1 MEALCCAISQIE
13 RGKRLAIFESGAVV
27 GQPES
32 DAAGVS
38 VLKKGGNAVDA
49 AVTSACLGAILAP
62 WANGFGG
69 YGGFM
74 LIHKDGETHCVD
86 FHTKAP
92 KAADSKM
99 YTIAGGDGRFGAKVK
114 DRENEIGFKAVSV
127 PGTLAGMELAL
138 EKFGTLSLA
147 DTLAPAIKACDKGF
161 KVTANYAGR
170 IAEYEDSIRQFPDT
184 AKLLLVG
191 GELPK
196 SGDKVVN
203 ADLGKMLKQ
212 VAAKG
217 AKEFYQGRIADRIV
231 KYVQE
236 GGGILD
242 KEDLA
247 EYEAKL
253 VDPVKGNFAGYEIH
267 SSPLCSAGVSL
278 IQMCKTGEHAE
289 LDLWARDSPRLSH
302 GMIEV
307 IRAAW
312 MERYRHFGDPASSS
326 LPVPVDMIL
335 SDISVGAAGTEIAG
349 HIAKGTRGQAL
360 LRPMY
365 AGGTTHISAVDADR
379 TFVSLT
385 LTHGP
390 AFGSFAT
397 IPRMGLL
404 MNSGMS
410 RFDPGSGLK
419 NSVGPGKSPIM
430 NMTPAI
436 MLDEGVPFLTMGGSG
451 GTRIQSSMFQ
461 VLARHFLLGEDYE
474 WAMVAPR
481 VHSEGNE
488 WARIEEEFGEMAPDY
503 LSQIG
508 YELRDGAAAAMIRS
522 IKLEDGK
529 LHALYDPRMKAKEKG
544 Y

>member
-1 MEALCCAISQIE
+1 M
-13 RGKRLAIFESGAVV
+13 AIFQSGTVV

-32 DAAGVS
+32 DSAGVS

-69 YGGFM
+69 YGGWM

-92 KAADSKM
+92 KAADPKM
-99 YTIAGGDGRFGAKVK
+99 YTVAGGDGRFGARVK
-114 DRENEIGFKAVSV
+114 DHENEIGFKAVSV

-138 EKFGTLSLA
+138 EKFGTQSLA
-147 DTLAPAIKACDKGF
+147 DTLAPAIKACEKGF
-161 KVTANYAGR
+161 KVTKNYAERVAG
-170 IAEYEDSIRQFPDT
+170 YEDTIRRFPDT

-196 SGDKVVN
+196 SGDKVINV
-203 ADLGKMLKQ
+203 DLAKMLTQ
-212 VAAKG
+212 VAGKG

-236 GGGILD
+236 GGGILA

-247 EYEAKL
+247 EYEARL
-253 VDPVKGNFAGYEIH
+253 VKPVKGNLAGYELL
-267 SSPLCSAGVSL
+267 SSPLCSSGISL
-278 IQMCKTGEHAE
+278 VQMCKTAEHAE

-302 GMIEV
+302 GLIEV

-312 MERYRHFGDPASSS
+312 MERYRHFGDPSTMT
-326 LPVPVDMIL
+326 VPVDMIL
-335 SDISVGAAGTEIAG
+335 SDISVGASGSDIAK
-349 HIAKGTRGQAL
+349 HIADGTRGQAL

-365 AGGTTHISAVDADR
+365 AGGTTHICAVDSGH
-379 TFVSLT
+379 TLVSLT

-390 AFGSFAT
+390 SFGSFTT

-410 RFDPGSGLK
+410 RFDPGPGLK
-419 NSVGPGKSPIM
+419 NSVGPGKSPIV

-436 MLDEGVPFLTMGGSG
+436 MLDEGKPLLSIGGSG
-451 GTRIQSSMFQ
+451 GTRIMSSVFQ
-461 VLARHFLLGEDYE
+461 VLARHFLLGENFE
-474 WAMVAPR
+474 WAMGAPR

-488 WARIEEEFGEMAPDY
+488 WARIEEEFGEMAPAY
-503 LSQIG
+503 LSEIG
-508 YELRDGAAAAMIRS
+508 LELREGEASAMVRGVKI
-522 IKLEDGK
+522 EDGK
-529 LHALYDPRMKAKEKG
+529 LNALYDPRMKAKEKG
-544 Y
+544 L

>member
-1 MEALCCAISQIE
+1 M
-13 RGKRLAIFESGAVV
+13 AIFESGTVV

-32 DAAGVS
+32 DSAGVS

-69 YGGFM
+69 YGGWM
-74 LIHKDGETHCVD
+74 LVHKDGETHCVD

-92 KAADSKM
+92 KAADPKM
-99 YTIAGGDGRFGAKVK
+99 YTIAGGDGRFGARVK

-127 PGTLAGMELAL
+127 PGMLAGIELAL

-161 KVTANYAGR
+161 KVTANYAKR
-170 IAEYEDSIRQFPDT
+170 IAEYEETIRQFPDT
-184 AKLLLVG
+184 AKLLLAG

-196 SGDKVVN
+196 SGDKIVN
-203 ADLGKMLKQ
+203 ADLGKMLAQ
-212 VAAKG
+212 VATKG

-236 GGGILD
+236 GGGILE

-253 VDPVKGNFAGYEIH
+253 VDPVKASFAGREIH
-267 SSPLCSAGVSL
+267 TSPLCSAGVSL
-278 IQMCKTGEHAE
+278 VQMCKTGENAE

-302 GMIEV
+302 GLIEV

-312 MERYRHFGDPASSS
+312 MERYRHFGDPEAMR
-326 LPVPVDMIL
+326 VPLDMIL
-335 SDISVGAAGTEIAG
+335 SDVSIGASGTEIAS
-349 HIAKGTRGQAL
+349 HIAEGTRGQAL

-365 AGGTTHISAVDADR
+365 AGGTTHISAVDSDR
-379 TFVSLT
+379 TMVSLT

-410 RFDPGSGLK
+410 RFDPGPGLK
-419 NSVGPGKSPIM
+419 NSVDSGKSPIV
-430 NMTPAI
+430 NMTPII
-436 MLDEGVPFLTMGGSG
+436 MLDEGKAFLTMGGSG

-461 VLARHFLLGEDYE
+461 VLARHFLLGEDFE
-474 WAMVAPR
+474 WAMGAPR

-503 LSQIG
+503 LTQIG
-508 YELRDGAAAAMIRS
+508 YELREGEAAAMIRG
-522 IKLEDGK
+522 IKIEDEK
-529 LHALYDPRMKAKEKG
+529 LLSMYDPRMKAKEKG

>member
-1 MEALCCAISQIE
+1 
-13 RGKRLAIFESGAVV
+13 LAIFESGAVV

-32 DAAGVS
+32 DSAGVS

-49 AVTSACLGAILAP
+49 AITSACLGAILAP

-69 YGGFM
+69 YGGWM

-92 KAADSKM
+92 KAAGPKM
-99 YTIAGGDGRFGAKVK
+99 YTVSGGDGRFGARVK
-114 DRENEIGFKAVSV
+114 DRSNEVGFKAVSV

-138 EKFGTLSLA
+138 EKFGTISLA
-147 DTLAPAIKACDKGF
+147 DALAPAIKACDKGF
-161 KVTANYAGR
+161 KVTANYAEHV
-170 IAEYEDSIRQFPDT
+170 AAHETTIRQSVDT
-184 AKLLLVG
+184 SKLLLVG

-203 ADLGKMLKQ
+203 TDLGKMLAQ
-212 VAAKG
+212 VAEKG

-231 KYVQE
+231 KYVQD
-236 GGGILD
+236 GGGILA

-247 EYEAKL
+247 EYEARL
-253 VDPVKGNFAGYEIH
+253 VDPVKAVFAGNEIY
-267 SSPLCSAGVSL
+267 SSPLCSSGVSL
-278 IQMCKTGEHAE
+278 IQMCKTADHAE

-302 GMIEV
+302 GLIEI
-307 IRAAW
+307 IRSAW
-312 MERYRHFGDPASSS
+312 MERYRHFGDPATM
-326 LPVPVDMIL
+326 PVPIDMIL
-335 SDISVGAAGTEIAG
+335 SDISVGAAGMDIAS
-349 HIAKGTRGQAL
+349 HIAEGTRGQAL

-365 AGGTTHISAVDADR
+365 AGGTTHISAVDSDR
-379 TFVSLT
+379 TMVTLT

-410 RFDPGSGLK
+410 RFDPGPGLK
-419 NSVGPGKSPIM
+419 NSVGPGKSPIV
-430 NMTPAI
+430 NMAPAI
-436 MLDEGVPFLTMGGSG
+436 MLQDGKPLLTIGGSG
-451 GTRIQSSMFQ
+451 GTRIPSSVFQ
-461 VLARHFLLGEDYE
+461 VLARHFLLGEDFQ
-474 WAMVAPR
+474 WAMGAPR

-488 WARIEEEFGEMAPDY
+488 WARIEEEFGDMAPDY
-503 LSQIG
+503 LRKIG
-508 YELRDGAAAAMIRS
+508 FDMREGQAAAMVRG
-522 IKLEDGK
+522 IKIEDGK
-529 LHALYDPRMKAKEKG
+529 ILALYDPRMNSKEKG

>member
-1 MEALCCAISQIE
+1 M
-13 RGKRLAIFESGAVV
+13 AIFESGTVV

-32 DAAGVS
+32 DSAGVS

-49 AVTSACLGAILAP
+49 AITSACLGAILAP

-69 YGGFM
+69 YGGWM
-74 LIHKDGETHCVD
+74 LIHKDGKTHCID

-92 KAADSKM
+92 KAANPKM
-99 YTIAGGDGRFGAKVK
+99 YKIAGGDGRFGARVK

-127 PGTLAGMELAL
+127 PGTLAGLEFAL

-147 DTLAPAIKACDKGF
+147 DALAPAIKACEKGF
-161 KVTANYAGR
+161 KVTANYAKHVE
-170 IAEYEDSIRQFPDT
+170 ANEENIRQFPDT

-196 SGDKVVN
+196 SGDRVTN
-203 ADLGKMLKQ
+203 ADLAKMLIQ
-212 VAAKG
+212 VAQKG
-217 AKEFYQGRIADRIV
+217 TKEFYQGRIADRIV

-236 GGGILD
+236 GGGILA

-247 EYEAKL
+247 EYEARL
-253 VDPVKGNFAGYEIH
+253 VDPVKGNFAGLEMF
-267 SSPLCSAGVSL
+267 SAPLCSSGVSL
-278 IQMCKTGEHAE
+278 IQMCKTGEHAG
-289 LDLWARDSPRLSH
+289 LDLWARDSSRLSH
-302 GMIEV
+302 GLIEV

-312 MERYRHFGDPASSS
+312 MERYRHFGDPATMN
-326 LPVPVDMIL
+326 VPVDMIL
-335 SDISVGAAGTEIAG
+335 SDISVGASGSEIAG
-349 HIAKGTRGQAL
+349 HITKGTRGQAL

-365 AGGTTHISAVDADR
+365 AGGTTHISAVDSDR
-379 TFVSLT
+379 TMVSLT

-390 AFGSFAT
+390 AFGSFAS

-410 RFDPGSGLK
+410 RFDPGPGLK
-419 NSVGPGKSPIM
+419 NSVGPGKSPIV

-436 MLDEGVPFLTMGGSG
+436 LLQDGKPILSIGASG
-451 GTRIQSSMFQ
+451 GTRIPSSVFQ
-461 VLARHFLLGEDYE
+461 VLARHFLLGENFE
-474 WAMVAPR
+474 WALGAPR

-503 LSQIG
+503 LSSIG
-508 YELRDGAAAAMIRS
+508 FDLHEGEAAAMVRG
-522 IKLEDGK
+522 IKVEDGK
-529 LHALYDPRMKAKEKG
+529 LLSFYDPRMKAKEKG
-544 Y
+544 L